1 MHFIFPFQR
10 DKIKAYHGSKVEPGN
25 DGGAKGVEGEQGRSQ
40 LTGLDPGLKKPEFM
54 GSEQKPG
61 LWGGAEGGRMRS
73 SEEQIPDKAPGPQGG
88 AEGDRR
94 MSREEQRPKVELGSC
109 RGAEGAEGGLGRS
122 RDPSRN

>member
-1 MHFIFPFQR
+1 
-10 DKIKAYHGSKVEPGN
+10 
-25 DGGAKGVEGEQGRSQ
+25 
-40 LTGLDPGLKKPEFM
+40 
-54 GSEQKPG
+54 
-61 LWGGAEGGRMRS
+61 MRS